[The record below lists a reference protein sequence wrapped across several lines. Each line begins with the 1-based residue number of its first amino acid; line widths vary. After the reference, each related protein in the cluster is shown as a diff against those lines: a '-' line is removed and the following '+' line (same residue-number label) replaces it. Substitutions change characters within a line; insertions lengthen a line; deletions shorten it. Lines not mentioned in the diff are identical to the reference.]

1 MVCGAVAAG
10 MIGESGSSAGSSQR
24 CCPSAGMVGSASL
37 SPAQLSDD
45 CNNRRD
51 HGYQRQVGFIS
62 SVDGVWVD
70 PGSCCEDE
78 GRKKSGDGS
87 VGKNETNMKTS
98 QKELQAKRDDTE
110 EKRE

>member
-1 MVCGAVAAG
+1 MVISGDTGAAYMVCVVGQVAAG
-10 MIGESGSSAGSSQR
+10 MKEGSGSSGGSLQH

-37 SPAQLSDD
+37 SPAQFSDD
-45 CNNRRD
+45 CNNRRH

-70 PGSCCEDE
+70 PGSYCEDE

-87 VGKNETNMKTS
+87 VETNMKN
-98 QKELQAKRDDTE
+98 
-110 EKRE
+110 